1 MAKNIN
7 LNKEVFNKRAYLKT
21 IDTSF
26 KELGV
31 QTIQEQIDAQPTV
44 QEFFDMYNTLFYNIN
59 QLGPTNSHE
68 FLIKTSQEYIGAQEN
83 NELIE
88 LLQAEIAS
96 LREQLLESQK
106 QMTKLTSLIPGAPD
120 AESLEAENSSGGS
133 GGSGGLGGLNG
144 EDSSNPLTDNSSEVT
159 TPETPETPPPPTNEE
174 RVILD
179 FQQFPKSTNNRRAKR
194 LNLSKSFIKKVKKDN
209 DL

>member
-44 QEFFDMYNTLFYNIN
+44 QEFFDMYNNLFYNIN
-59 QLGPTNSHE
+59 QLGPINSHE
-68 FLIKTSQEYIGAQEN
+68 YLVKTSQEYIGAQEN

-106 QMTKLTSLIPGAPD
+106 QMTNLTSLIPGAPD
-120 AESLEAENSSGGS
+120 VESLETENS
-133 GGSGGLGGLNG
+133 LNG
-144 EDSSNPLTDNSSEVT
+144 ENSSNPLMDGSSEIT
-159 TPETPETPPPPTNEE
+159 TPETPETPPVPTDEE
-174 RVILD
+174 RVISD
-179 FQQFPKSTNNRRAKR
+179 FNQFPKSTNNRRASR
-194 LNLSKSFIKKVKKDN
+194 LNLSKDFIKEVKKDN

>member
-7 LNKEVFNKRAYLKT
+7 LNKEVFNKRAYLKI

-31 QTIQEQIDAQPTV
+31 KTIQEQIDAQPTV
-44 QEFFDMYNTLFYNIN
+44 QEFFDMYNDLFYNIN
-59 QLGPTNSHE
+59 QLGPINSHE
-68 FLIKTSQEYIGAQEN
+68 YLIKTSQEYIGAQEN

-106 QMTKLTSLIPGAPD
+106 QMGKLTSLIPGAPD
-120 AESLEAENSSGGS
+120 AESLGIGNGNSSDGG
-133 GGSGGLGGLNG
+133 N
-144 EDSSNPLTDNSSEVT
+144 SSNPLMDGSSEIT
-159 TPETPETPPPPTNEE
+159 TPETPETPPVPTDEE
-174 RVILD
+174 RVISD
-179 FQQFPKSTNNRRAKR
+179 FQQFPKSSNNRRASR
-194 LNLSKSFIKKVKKDN
+194 LNLSKDFIKQVKKDN